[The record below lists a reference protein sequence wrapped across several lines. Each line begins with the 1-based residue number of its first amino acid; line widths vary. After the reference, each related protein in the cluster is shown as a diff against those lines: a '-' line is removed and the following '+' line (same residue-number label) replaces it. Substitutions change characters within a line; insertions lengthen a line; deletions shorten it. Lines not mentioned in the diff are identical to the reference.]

1 MINTVTHDFVY
12 VVKPV
17 LVTSR
22 GWFQVILN
30 YYDENHKRKQPW
42 RSLNIQDK
50 PGNKNKA
57 KLKARKIAEEF
68 EKELNTPTFKV
79 AIQGTEQEE
88 IHNIVKTVEN
98 KTKMLYGDYL
108 LNEWLPFVKSSLE
121 ETSYSGY
128 ESKANIIANY
138 FNDLNITVEN
148 LKRTDIK
155 AFYTYLQRTRHI
167 KNKTVNRYHAV
178 IHKSLEDAISEF
190 DILDVNPSHGLRKK
204 EEHDIPNYYKQKD
217 LELLFKVAK
226 GNLIELH
233 ILLSSY
239 YGFRREETCGLRWKS
254 IDFEAHTITVEH
266 TVTHAM
272 VNGKYTVIKKDRCKN
287 KTSNRTLPL
296 IPFIEELLKKEYKK
310 QQENKLK
317 YGNSYKNKEDYIL
330 VDEEGKLIRPDRV
343 TRLFKEL
350 VEDKKLKKL
359 TMHRA

>member
-1 MINTVTHDFVY
+1 MTNTATQEFVY

-68 EKELNTPTFKV
+68 ERELNTPKV
-79 AIQGTEQEE
+79 NEEVIQCTGQDK
-88 IHNIVKTVEN
+88 IIVKAIEN
-98 KTKMLYGDYL
+98 KAKMLYGDYL

-128 ESKANIIANY
+128 ESKANIIASY
-138 FNDLNITVEN
+138 FNDLYITVEN
-148 LKRTDIK
+148 LKRADIK
-155 AFYTYLQRTRHI
+155 EFYTYLQKTRHI

-190 DILDVNPSHGLRKK
+190 EILDVNPAHGLQKK
-204 EEHDIPNYYKQKD
+204 EEHYIPNYYKQKD

-233 ILLSSY
+233 ILLASY
-239 YGFRREETCGLRWKS
+239 YRFET
-254 IDFEAHTITVEH
+254 
-266 TVTHAM
+266 
-272 VNGKYTVIKKDRCKN
+272 
-287 KTSNRTLPL
+287 
-296 IPFIEELLKKEYKK
+296 
-310 QQENKLK
+310 
-317 YGNSYKNKEDYIL
+317 
-330 VDEEGKLIRPDRV
+330 
-343 TRLFKEL
+343 
-350 VEDKKLKKL
+350 
-359 TMHRA
+359 